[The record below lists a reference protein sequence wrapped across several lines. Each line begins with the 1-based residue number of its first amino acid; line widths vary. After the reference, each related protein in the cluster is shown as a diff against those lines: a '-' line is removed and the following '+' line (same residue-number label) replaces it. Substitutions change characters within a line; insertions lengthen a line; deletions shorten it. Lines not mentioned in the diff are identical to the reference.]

1 MLTGKTTLVGLIGN
15 PVESSMSP
23 VMQNAAFAACGLDW
37 AYLPL
42 LVEEGR
48 LADALKGLVALGF
61 AGANVTAPYKQ
72 EAAELCESDLP
83 SVNTLVVRD
92 GRIESHS
99 TDTAILDGLPA
110 QRAAIVGGGGSAAAF
125 RVALPHARMFSRSG
139 SWPPDVAEADLVVN
153 ATSERN
159 EVVATVGEGQTLIDL
174 PYPDTA
180 TGLAAREAG
189 AKVVTGL
196 EVLAAQGA
204 AAFRLWTGV
213 DAPVDVMRGALGLV
227 A

>member
-110 QRAAIVGGGGSAAAF
+110 QRAAIVGGGG
-125 RVALPHARMFSRSG
+125 VGGGLPGRAPART
-139 SWPPDVAEADLVVN
+139 D
-153 ATSERN
+153 
-159 EVVATVGEGQTLIDL
+159 
-174 PYPDTA
+174 
-180 TGLAAREAG
+180 
-189 AKVVTGL
+189 
-196 EVLAAQGA
+196 VLAQRRAGRPTSPRPTSSSTRPRSA
-204 AAFRLWTGV
+204 TRSSPPSARV
-213 DAPVDVMRGALGLV
+213 RR
-227 A
+227 